1 MNFDIDT
8 LLVRGYNFIVTNSF
22 IADLVKRAAKC
33 KEEIMAKRQG
43 KGEGDLI
50 KEELREEQ
58 VKDIKVEYFCKFRHM
73 PPIPMYQS
81 TGEDSKF
88 GNFVKMAIERGTP
101 LTERDYNKY
110 YPNNV

>member
-1 MNFDIDT
+1 
-8 LLVRGYNFIVTNSF
+8 
-22 IADLVKRAAKC
+22 
-33 KEEIMAKRQG
+33 MAKRQG
-43 KGEGDLI
+43 KGDEDLI

-58 VKDIKVEYFCKFRHM
+58 
-73 PPIPMYQS
+73 
-81 TGEDSKF
+81 GEDSKF